1 MAHRRLPAAA
11 AFLLLLIVP
20 LFDVV
25 VCAQARACAVAPC
38 CASMRG
44 CPMHRTDGSCR
55 LRSCADHG
63 ASLAQLPPAVSA
75 AAAALRHPDSPA
87 AGLVRQAPGAPL
99 GIVAPPE
106 PPPPRRRA

>member
-20 LFDVV
+20 LFDVLA
-25 VCAQARACAVAPC
+25 CASARACAAAPC

-44 CPMHRTDGSCR
+44 CPMHRSDGSCR
-55 LRSCADHG
+55 VRSCGDHG
-63 ASLAQLPPAVSA
+63 ASLAQLPPAVRV
-75 AAAALRHPDSPA
+75 AAAALRNADAPSGRVVRRA
-87 AGLVRQAPGAPL
+87 AAEPF

-106 PPPPRRRA
+106 PPPPRRCA